1 MCLPPS
7 IDTVSSKYWKMFIL
21 LLYYFQ
27 WTSTADAT
35 AIEIKSD
42 LPTYTDNI
50 KYGIHILRSTMK
62 KKKVALNS
70 WGEYDVFLWRRR
82 CFQIVVLVCLLIQRR
97 EKAFTVFEPIVG
109 YCDYI
114 IVMLC
119 IDEGLFTF
127 FGVVLYGCLFLVL
140 NIGCICSKMYLI
152 ECNTR
157 LIRWLVLV
165 YLNY

>member
-1 MCLPPS
+1 MLTS
-7 IDTVSSKYWKMFIL
+7 INRYSFIKVLEDVYCYYTIFIERQQLMLLRSKSK
-21 LLYYFQ
+21 
-27 WTSTADAT
+27 
-35 AIEIKSD
+35 AIYP
-42 LPTYTDNI
+42 LTFTHNI
-50 KYGIHILRSTMK
+50 KYGIHKLRSTMK

-70 WGEYDVFLWRRR
+70 WGDYDVFLWRRR

-127 FGVVLYGCLFLVL
+127 FDVVLYGCLFLVL
-140 NIGCICSKMYLI
+140 NIDCICSKMYLI

-157 LIRWLVLV
+157 LIR
-165 YLNY
+165 